1 MTCAKIKG
9 QNLYADAFRE
19 CVHLTNIIRNSSFE
33 TDKMWANVV
42 YDTTEHLYGNRS
54 SKFAGGSGT
63 VLNSQNTIAQP
74 IVGHVYYGRHY
85 VKTNGNATPA
95 DCRFEWYYTD
105 APGSTYV
112 FGWNNG
118 NYPDW
123 HMESTILTVTA
134 NNGTYVIRNFTVNTN
149 VDVYCDGLMIVDLTE
164 AFGSGNEP
172 DQAWCDTNIPYF
184 DGTYELDM
192 TKVEISQDGIE
203 AQSFI
208 EEDNSYVSIVGGNT
222 MKANTFY
229 ECITM
234 KNLCQDGSF
243 ERGLWGIPTQY
254 GASYDT
260 TIYKYGTR
268 SLKMPA
274 TSSLPEITTPSA
286 FVLPLDNTHIYYIR
300 LEAYQNVA
308 VGGIGFYWPIAEPSF
323 GSIPSKTAGQWN
335 LYSYIGN
342 RSSFTNGSYQ
352 CRVDFD
358 NNFTDGI
365 LYVDGVVIID
375 LTATFGPGLEP
386 SQAWLDEHV
395 PYFDSTYEMGFDG
408 NSWLF

>member
-1 MTCAKIKG
+1 MICAKIKG
-9 QNLYADAFRE
+9 QNLYSNTFRE

-33 TDKMWANVV
+33 TDDVWANVV

-184 DGTYELDM
+184 DGAYELDM
-192 TKVEISQDGIE
+192 AKVEISQDGIE
-203 AQSFI
+203 AQGFV
-208 EEDNSYVSIVGGNT
+208 EEDNSSVGIVGGTT
-222 MKANTFY
+222 MKANTLI
-229 ECITM
+229 EAIVL
-234 KNLCQDGSF
+234 KNIVPNNSF
-243 ERGLWGIPTQY
+243 EQDTEWTGVV
-254 GASYDT
+254 YDT
-260 TIYKYGTR
+260 TEHYQGTR
-268 SLKMPA
+268 SSKLAGTTVNRTVQISTPIVGHKYYGRNYIKSQGDIQPA
-274 TSSLPEITTPSA
+274 DCRFEWYAGDGEGLNFVFAWNRGNFPNWTMQSAIATVNVVNGTSYIVRN
-286 FVLPLDNTHIYYIR
+286 FVVNAVNPCWTDCLMIVDLT
-300 LEAYQNVA
+300 EA
-308 VGGIGFYWPIAEPSF
+308 F
-323 GSIPSKTAGQWN
+323 GS
-335 LYSYIGN
+335 GN
-342 RSSFTNGSYQ
+342 
-352 CRVDFD
+352 
-358 NNFTDGI
+358 
-365 LYVDGVVIID
+365 
-375 LTATFGPGLEP
+375 EP
-386 SQAWLDEHV
+386 NKEWCDSNI
-395 PYFDSTYEMGFDG
+395 PYFESAYEMRFEE

>member
-1 MTCAKIKG
+1 MICAKIKG
-9 QNLYADAFRE
+9 QNLYSNTFRE

-33 TDKMWANVV
+33 TDDVWANVV
-42 YDTTEHLYGNRS
+42 YDTTRHLYGNRS

-74 IVGHVYYGRHY
+74 IVGHIYYGRHY

-118 NYPDW
+118 DYPDW
-123 HMESTILTVTA
+123 HMKSTRLTVT
-134 NNGTYVIRNFTVNTN
+134 RNFTVNTN

-192 TKVEISQDGIE
+192 TKVEISQGGIE

-208 EEDNSYVSIVGGNT
+208 EEDDSSVGIVSGAT
-222 MKANTFY
+222 MKANTFC

-234 KNLCQDGSF
+234 QNLCQDGSF
-243 ERGLWGIPTQY
+243 ENNMWVIPGHSQ
-254 GASYDT
+254 YDT
-260 TIYKYGTR
+260 TIYKYGSR
-268 SLKMPA
+268 SLKIGGLA
-274 TSSLPEITTPSA
+274 NLPENVAPST
-286 FVLPLDNTHIYYIR
+286 FYVPLDNTHLYYIR
-300 LEAYQNVA
+300 LEAYQDVA
-308 VGGIGFYWPIAEPSF
+308 IGGVGFYWPIAEPSF
-323 GSIPSKTAGQWN
+323 GSIPAKTAGQWN
-335 LYSYIGN
+335 LYSFIGN
-342 RSSFTNGSYQ
+342 RATFTNGDYQ
-352 CRVDFD
+352 CRIDFD
-358 NNFTDGI
+358 NNFTDGA
-365 LYVDGVVIID
+365 LYVDGVVILD
-375 LTATFGPGLEP
+375 LTATFGAGLEP
-386 SQAWLDEHV
+386 SQLWLDEHV
-395 PYFDSTYEMGFDG
+395 PYFESTYEMGFDG

>member
-1 MTCAKIKG
+1 MICAKIKG
-9 QNLYADAFRE
+9 QNLYSNTFRE

-33 TDKMWANVV
+33 TDDVWANVV
-42 YDTTEHLYGNRS
+42 YDTTQHLYGNRS

-149 VDVYCDGLMIVDLTE
+149 ADVYCDGLMIIDLTE

-222 MKANTFY
+222 MKANTFC

-243 ERGLWGIPTQY
+243 ENNMWVIPGHSQ
-254 GASYDT
+254 YDT
-260 TIYKYGTR
+260 TIYKYGSR
-268 SLKMPA
+268 SLKIGSLA
-274 TSSLPEITTPSA
+274 NLPENVAPST
-286 FVLPLDNTHIYYIR
+286 FYVPLDNTHLYYIR
-300 LEAYQNVA
+300 LEAYQDVA
-308 VGGIGFYWPIAEPSF
+308 VGGVGFYWPIAEPSF
-323 GSIPSKTAGQWN
+323 GSIPAKTAGQWN
-335 LYSYIGN
+335 LYSYIGT
-342 RSSFTNGSYQ
+342 RSTFTNGSYQ
-352 CRVDFD
+352 CRLDFD
-358 NNFTDGI
+358 NNYNDGNLWI
-365 LYVDGVVIID
+365 DGVDIID
-375 LTATFGPGLEP
+375 LTESFGAGNEP
-386 SQAWLDEHV
+386 TKEWCDNNIPFFENNYELRFGGD
-395 PYFDSTYEMGFDG
+395 DST
-408 NSWLF
+408 WLF